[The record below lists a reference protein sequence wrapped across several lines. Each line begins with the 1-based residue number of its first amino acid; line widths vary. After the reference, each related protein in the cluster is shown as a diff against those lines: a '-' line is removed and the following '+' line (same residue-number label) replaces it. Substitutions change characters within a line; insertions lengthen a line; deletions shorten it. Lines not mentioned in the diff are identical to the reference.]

1 METFGIIYGNKE
13 EILGVVLNKAYPKI
27 LTKTFLRKIKKIFED
42 VVECSSVTADE
53 YFIWTVYGEVNEN
66 GVGNLFF
73 ETLEDMTSLNKT
85 IIDTMVAANNLHQ
98 FLKKDALQQMAKMEV
113 PEPTE
118 KFITAREHIND
129 LITNGKPALVE
140 CLK

>member
-27 LTKTFLRKIKKIFED
+27 LTKTFLRKVKNIFKD
-42 VVECSSVTADE
+42 VVEYSSVTADE
-53 YFIWTVYGEVNEN
+53 YFIWNVYGEVNEN

-85 IIDTMVAANNLHQ
+85 IVDTMVAANNLHQ

-113 PEPTE
+113 PDPTD

-129 LITNGKPALVE
+129 LLNNGRPVLVE

>member
-1 METFGIIYGNKE
+1 METFGIIYGNKQ

-42 VVECSSVTADE
+42 VVEYSSVTTDE
-53 YFIWTVYGEVNEN
+53 YFIWNVYGEVNEN

-85 IIDTMVAANNLHQ
+85 IVDTMVAANSLHQ

-113 PEPTE
+113 PDPTE
-118 KFITAREHIND
+118 KFITAREHINN
-129 LITNGKPALVE
+129 LMTNGKPVLVE